1 MSVSQISFRTLL
13 PELFAA
19 LKAFQ
24 SSSAK
29 FGIVHSVSAPLSKNS
44 KPSSPKTLLILDS
57 SFNPPSRAH
66 LTLAKSALH
75 KDILRHYEPPYRFL
89 LLFSTQNADKA
100 PSAASF
106 DQRLALMTVFAQDL
120 IKDLQQSDQ
129 HDPPDVDIGL
139 TTAPYYTDKSTAI
152 STEGKDAYPDSPR
165 HIHIM
170 GFDTITRFLAPKYYK
185 DFDPP
190 LSALNPYFDAG
201 HELRV
206 TLRPS
211 NEYGF
216 VEDQKAFISKL
227 GRGEL
232 EAEGGKPRWAKQI
245 ATVEASDGV
254 GVSSTRVR
262 KAAKAQRW
270 DEVSELC
277 TQGIADAVRENSIYE
292 GDDRGAKMA

>member
-1 MSVSQISFRTLL
+1 MSIPKSSFRAIL
-13 PELFAA
+13 PELSAA
-19 LKAFQ
+19 IKTFQ
-24 SSSAK
+24 SSHSRIQ
-29 FGIVHSVSAPLSKNS
+29 IVRTVKCPV
-44 KPSSPKTLLILDS
+44 PSRASPKTLLILDS
-57 SFNPPSRAH
+57 SFNPPSKAH
-66 LTLAKSALH
+66 LTLAKSALSQSVL
-75 KDILRHYEPPYRFL
+75 KKYEAPYRFL
-89 LLFSTQNADKA
+89 LLFSTHNADKA

-106 DQRLALMTVFAQDL
+106 DQRLALMTIFAEDL
-120 IKDLQQSDQ
+120 INHLQSSEGYEST
-129 HDPPDVDIGL
+129 DVDIGL
-139 TTAPYYTDKSTAI
+139 TNAPYYTDKSAAI
-152 STEGKDAYPDSPR
+152 SSEGKDTYPASPR

-170 GFDTITRFLAPKYYK
+170 GFDTITRFLAPRYYQ

-211 NEYGF
+211 DEYGS
-216 VEDQKAFISKL
+216 VQDQKEFIGKL

-232 EAEGGKPRWAKQI
+232 EAEGGKPEWAKQI
-245 ATVEASDGV
+245 TTVEAGDGV

-270 DEVSELC
+270 DEVDELC
-277 TQGIADAVRENSIYE
+277 TPGIAAAVKEESIYE

>member
-1 MSVSQISFRTLL
+1 MSISQTSFRTLL
-13 PELFAA
+13 PELSAA
-19 LKAFQ
+19 LKSFQ
-24 SSSAK
+24 SSTSK
-29 FGIVHSVSAPLSKNS
+29 FRVVRSVACSSPNS
-44 KPSSPKTLLILDS
+44 KKSPKTLLILDS

-75 KDILRHYEPPYRFL
+75 KDVLKHYEGPYRFL
-89 LLFSTQNADKA
+89 LLFSTNNADKA

-120 IKDLQQSDQ
+120 INGVQGKDQYETT
-129 HDPPDVDIGL
+129 DVDIGL
-139 TTAPYYTDKSTAI
+139 TTAPYYTDKSAAI
-152 STEGKDAYPDSPR
+152 STEGKDTYPDSPR

-170 GFDTITRFLAPKYYK
+170 GFDTITRFLAAKYYK

-190 LSALNPYFDAG
+190 LAALNPYFDAG

-211 NEYGF
+211 DEYGS
-216 VEDQKAFISKL
+216 VEVQKAYIDRL
-227 GRGEL
+227 GKGEL
-232 EAEGGKPRWAKQI
+232 EIEGGKREWAKQI
-245 ATVEASDGV
+245 TTAEASDGV

-262 KAAKAQRW
+262 KAAKAQHW

-277 TQGIADAVRENSIYE
+277 TQGIANAVRENAVYE